1 MEIIFFFIFQE
12 RSAIVALSYVGP
24 ICKVLP
30 LKSVQNFL
38 YRLLNSQQS
47 EILLILTRLHH
58 SLNTADPPIPLEV
71 KETITDILVELFPIL
86 PDDFE
91 FLKKFASCF
100 SLVSGAHRPLCESSS
115 STARKCIAT
124 LLFASRESQSK
135 TALDFLLKAL
145 QLTLYLPW

>member
-1 MEIIFFFIFQE
+1 
-12 RSAIVALSYVGP
+12 VALSYLGS
-24 ICKVLP
+24 ICKVLSI
-30 LKSVQNFL
+30 KSVQNFL

-47 EILLILTRLHH
+47 EISLILTRLHH

-71 KETITDILVELFPIL
+71 KETVADILVGLFPIL
-86 PDDFE
+86 PDDFQ

-100 SLVSGAHRPLCESSS
+100 SLVSGAHRPLCGPST

-135 TALDFLLKAL
+135 TALDYLLKAL
-145 QLTLYLPW
+145 QLTLYLPR